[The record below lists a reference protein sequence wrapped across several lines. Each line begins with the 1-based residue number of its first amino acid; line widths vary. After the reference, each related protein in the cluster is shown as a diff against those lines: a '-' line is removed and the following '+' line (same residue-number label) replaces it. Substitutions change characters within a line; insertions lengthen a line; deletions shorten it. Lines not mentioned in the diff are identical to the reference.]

1 MPRPIP
7 CTSKRCASSPRRA
20 KHPSPAC
27 SAASRSATTV
37 RRGWS
42 RLWRR
47 QAWWAHCSPMAA
59 ARSMAPRHP
68 RNDPS
73 MIIHKLAAWGRA
85 VPAVSLM
92 LLAAFSVTT
101 PACASPAAASA
112 SAAAEVEKYLSGLAS
127 WSADFEQTIDDGHG
141 NVLRSAAGR
150 LYLQRPGKF
159 RWDYSQPSEQLVL
172 ADGKQIWFYDKD
184 LAQANVRD
192 MDNSLASTPASLL
205 SGSGSVSTQFDVT
218 ALPPSAGLQWFQ
230 LVPKHADTDFQLVR
244 IGFDKGELRSMFLAD
259 KLNQITQLTF
269 SNSKRNLPLAPDL
282 FSFVPPAGVDVIGR
296 GK

>member
-1 MPRPIP
+1 MIMR
-7 CTSKRCASSPRRA
+7 KRA
-20 KHPSPAC
+20 
-27 SAASRSATTV
+27 
-37 RRGWS
+37 GWS
-42 RLWRR
+42 RT
-47 QAWWAHCSPMAA
+47 A
-59 ARSMAPRHP
+59 
-68 RNDPS
+68 
-73 MIIHKLAAWGRA
+73 
-85 VPAVSLM
+85 
-92 LLAAFSVTT
+92 
-101 PACASPAAASA
+101 AAASLILAALSTSVSVTLASAATTTAATA
-112 SAAAEVEKYLSGLAS
+112 SAAAEVEKYLNGLAS

-192 MDNSLASTPASLL
+192 MDTSLASTPASLL

-218 ALPPSAGLQWFQ
+218 ALPPSAGLKWFQ

-244 IGFDKGELRSMFLAD
+244 IGFDKGGELRSMFLAD

-269 SNSKRNLPLAPDL
+269 SNSKRNVQLAPDL
-282 FSFVPPAGVDVIGR
+282 FSFAPPPGVDVIGR

>member
-7 CTSKRCASSPRRA
+7 CTTKRCASSPRRA
-20 KHPSPAC
+20 RHPSPAC
-27 SAASRSATTV
+27 SAASRSATTG
-37 RRGWS
+37 RRAWS
-42 RLWRR
+42 RPWRR
-47 QAWWAHCSPMAA
+47 LASWARCSPTAA
-59 ARSMAPRHP
+59 ARSMAPHLP
-68 RNDPS
+68 RNNGR
-73 MIIHKLAAWGRA
+73 MTIQKLAAWSRA
-85 VPAVSLM
+85 VSAAGLI
-92 LLAAFSVTT
+92 LLGAFSAAT
-101 PACASPAAASA
+101 PAAATSAGASPAA
-112 SAAAEVEKYLSGLAS
+112 VVDKYLSGLAS

-205 SGSGSVSTQFDVT
+205 SGSGSVSTQFNVT
-218 ALPPSAGLQWFQ
+218 ALGLSAGLQWFQ

-244 IGFDKGELRSMFLAD
+244 IGFDKGDLRSMFLAD
-259 KLNQITQLTF
+259 KLIQITQLTF

-282 FSFVPPAGVDVIGR
+282 FSFVPPPGVDVIGR
-296 GK
+296 DGK